1 MIRTVSAMVSPF
13 ATEVIPA
20 SATLNTSP
28 PRRCIAASKESRV
41 RVLGS

>member
-13 ATEVIPA
+13 ATEVTPM
-20 SATLNTSP
+20 SATLSTSP
-28 PRRCIAASKESRV
+28 PSLSMAASNESRV